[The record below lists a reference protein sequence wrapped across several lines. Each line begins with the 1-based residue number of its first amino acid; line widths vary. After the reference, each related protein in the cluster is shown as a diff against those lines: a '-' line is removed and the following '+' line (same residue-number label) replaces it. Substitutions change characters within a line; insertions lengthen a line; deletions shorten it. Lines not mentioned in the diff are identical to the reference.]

1 MNYIFVIP
9 TITSLLFCLVKF
21 LERKYLTDS
30 DEFDKLSL
38 KFIVRDAIT
47 IFSLSLFAN
56 FIYVNAY
63 SHINDF
69 FSIITDTNVSNINAT
84 AEIFTDNPNF

>member
-1 MNYIFVIP
+1 MNYLFVIP

-21 LERKYLTDS
+21 LERKYLSDS

-38 KFIVRDAIT
+38 KYIVRDAII

-56 FIYVNAY
+56 FVYVNAY

-69 FSIITDTNVSNINAT
+69 FSIITDTNVPSSNAI